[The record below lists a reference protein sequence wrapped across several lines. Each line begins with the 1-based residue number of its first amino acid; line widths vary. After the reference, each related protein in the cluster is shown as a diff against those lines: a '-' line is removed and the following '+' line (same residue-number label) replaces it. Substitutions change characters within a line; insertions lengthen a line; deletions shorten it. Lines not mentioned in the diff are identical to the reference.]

1 MLREI
6 ATALKARPATT
17 LVLTL
22 IVVGAGAIGGAA
34 MQWRPT
40 NARPALACAGEY
52 ADTLQPYVPANE
64 RPIARSPGEYTYLVR
79 NTARYE
85 CPYYGPD
92 GKLRKRPVDT
102 REHGTAFA
110 YEVDGDETYLVTNE
124 HVAVWP
130 EVTDSRSKVA
140 GVAEGC
146 KRVDSKLRIV
156 QDEQTEEE
164 TGQIPLKLI
173 AADPRLDA
181 AILKAG
187 RRLTVLP
194 YAIGKSQALRQ
205 GNAVEVR
212 GFPLGLLH
220 AVNTGKVVNPYD
232 LDVEQGWDHVDFVID
247 ALLSEGNSGSPVLA
261 LSCRTGRLELVGMYH
276 AGYKEASALNVV
288 VGIDQMR
295 EFMTKKRR
303 IPRASSEGA
312 SPGVAE
318 RRRVEDR
325 LAGGI
330 LPLFAFGGLTIVVE
344 RAPDLLRYHVYG
356 RAFPLDDR
364 RIAIFE
370 DRPAAGRFGTI
381 GRLSV
386 HGDGG
391 WRSSVLEEL
400 GDDEQDL
407 LTRYFDA
414 LRLHVLR
421 VMEHRRLMNAGDAG
435 DERRRLRDLGKLLD
449 RQALP
454 ERELGA
460 NLLDLIER
468 LAPGREG
475 PLVGQNSAGR
485 DAGPPPPPPTLSAEP
500 LPTSL

>member
-1 MLREI
+1 
-6 ATALKARPATT
+6 
-17 LVLTL
+17 
-22 IVVGAGAIGGAA
+22 
-34 MQWRPT
+34 
-40 NARPALACAGEY
+40 
-52 ADTLQPYVPANE
+52 
-64 RPIARSPGEYTYLVR
+64 
-79 NTARYE
+79 
-85 CPYYGPD
+85 
-92 GKLRKRPVDT
+92 
-102 REHGTAFA
+102 
-110 YEVDGDETYLVTNE
+110 TNE

-130 EVTDSRSKVA
+130 EVTDSRSKVP

-146 KRVDSKLRIV
+146 KRVDSRLRIV

-164 TGQIPLKLI
+164 TGQIPLKLV

-288 VGIDQMR
+288 VGIDQLR
-295 EFMTKKRR
+295 EFMSKKRR
-303 IPRASSEGA
+303 IPRASSEGG

-325 LAGGI
+325 LNGGG
-330 LPLFAFGGLTIVVE
+330 LPIFSFGGLTIVVE
-344 RAPDLLRYHVYG
+344 RAPDLLRYHVYS

-364 RIAIFE
+364 RIAILE
-370 DRPAAGRFGTI
+370 DRPVAGRFGVI

-386 HGDGG
+386 RGDGG
-391 WRSSVLEEL
+391 WRSSTLEKL

-421 VMEHRRLMNAGDAG
+421 VMEHRRLVGAGDVPE
-435 DERRRLRDLGKLLD
+435 DRRRARDLAKTLD
-449 RQALP
+449 RQALA

-460 NLLDLIER
+460 NLLDLVER
-468 LAPGREG
+468 LAPGRDG
-475 PLVGQNSAGR
+475 PIVGQNR

-500 LPTSL
+500 LPVSL